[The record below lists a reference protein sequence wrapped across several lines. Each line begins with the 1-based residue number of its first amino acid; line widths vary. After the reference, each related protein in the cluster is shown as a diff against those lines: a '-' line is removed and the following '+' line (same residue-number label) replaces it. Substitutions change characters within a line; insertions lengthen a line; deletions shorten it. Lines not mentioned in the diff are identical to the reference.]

1 MPLQKI
7 LFKPGVNKENT
18 RYTTEGGWY
27 DCDKIRFRQG
37 NPEILGGWQRI
48 SSNTFNGTCRSLWNW
63 TTLGNLNL
71 VGVGTNTKFYIQN
84 GGAYYD
90 ITPLRVTTTLGAN
103 PFTGNGTTTVTV
115 TAASHGATDGS
126 FVTFSG
132 VTGTYASVLNAE
144 FQITLVNANSYTIT
158 TSSVVAAA
166 ATKDIGSKF
175 CPDWESL
182 TVSKMTREV
191 PAVA

>member
-37 NPEILGGWQRI
+37 NPEIIGGWQRI

-63 TTLGNLNL
+63 TTLSNLNL

-90 ITPLRVTTTLGAN
+90 ITPIRVTTTLGTD

-115 TAASHGATDGS
+115 TATAHGATTGS

-144 FQITLVNANSYTIT
+144 FQISVVNANLYTIT
-158 TSSVVAAA
+158 TSSVVAAGATGGSAVVA
-166 ATKDIGSKF
+166 AYQLNAG
-175 CPDWESL
+175 P
-182 TVSKMTREV
+182 
-191 PAVA
+191 